1 MIFERLRAIRL
12 PSAAVLAGAGFAT
25 IAITAAVAGDDKPAL
40 SAIAP
45 ADDPDRA
52 CYNLCWTSFRTKLG
66 DDEKGKLA
74 ACEAVLDCVTRLR
87 YLPDHGSTAAVPK
100 DSIRTIDELLKDLQP
115 NSSRWFNG

>member
-1 MIFERLRAIRL
+1 MIFERLRPIRI
-12 PSAAVLAGAGFAT
+12 PSAAVLAGAGYAIAT
-25 IAITAAVAGDDKPAL
+25 IVAAVAGDDKPAL

-45 ADDPDRA
+45 ADDADRT

-66 DDEKGKLA
+66 EEEKGKLA
-74 ACEAVLDCVTRLR
+74 ACEAVLDCLTRLR